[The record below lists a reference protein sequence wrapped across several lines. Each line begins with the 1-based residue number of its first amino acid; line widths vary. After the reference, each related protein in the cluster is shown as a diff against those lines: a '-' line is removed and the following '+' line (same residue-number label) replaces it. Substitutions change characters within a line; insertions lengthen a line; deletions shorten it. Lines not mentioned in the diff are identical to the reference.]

1 MQPILQLNIAI
12 LTYPMAGKGKGLK
25 VAYEIER
32 LLSER
37 GISHQM
43 FNGNWPADLTSFTD
57 VWIAG
62 GDGTLNY
69 FINLYTDFTKPI
81 SIFKGGTG
89 NDFGCGLYGNIS
101 TPQQVDKVLSS
112 SPKPVD
118 AACCN
123 DRLYLNVAGI
133 GFDGEVLKEMGL
145 IRFLGGKAGYYFSI
159 LKNILFFREE
169 YFQITNGTLIFE
181 GKLLLVLVTNSGTT
195 GGGFRVSPLSSVT
208 DGLLDLVIARP
219 LGVLDR
225 LKYLPKVQKGK
236 HLQLPVIS
244 HFRGE
249 QFTISCQRELYAQ
262 MDGDLMAAKR
272 FRFSV
277 QKGKFLFRY

>member
-1 MQPILQLNIAI
+1 MQTHVQLNIAI
-12 LTYPMAGKGKGLK
+12 LTNAKAGKGKGLK
-25 VAYEIER
+25 VAHEIDR
-32 LLSER
+32 LLSKR
-37 GISHQM
+37 GISHQL
-43 FNGNWPADLTSFTD
+43 FNGNWPADLTSFSD
-57 VWIAG
+57 IWIAG

-69 FINLYTDFTKPI
+69 FINLHADFTRPI

-89 NDFGCGLYGNIS
+89 NDFACGLYGNLS
-101 TPQQVDKVLSS
+101 TPQQVEKVLSS

-118 AACCN
+118 AALCN

-145 IRFLGGKAGYYFSI
+145 IRFLGGKAGYYFAI
-159 LKNILFFREE
+159 LKNILFFREKH
-169 YFQITNGTLIFE
+169 FMISNDTLIFR

-219 LGVLDR
+219 LGVFNR
-225 LKYLPKVQKGK
+225 LRYLPMVQKGK
-236 HLQLPVIS
+236 HLPLPVIS

-249 QFTISCQRELYAQ
+249 QFTISCKRELYAQ
-262 MDGDLMAAKR
+262 IDGDLMTAKT

-277 QKGKFLFRY
+277 LKNKFLFRY